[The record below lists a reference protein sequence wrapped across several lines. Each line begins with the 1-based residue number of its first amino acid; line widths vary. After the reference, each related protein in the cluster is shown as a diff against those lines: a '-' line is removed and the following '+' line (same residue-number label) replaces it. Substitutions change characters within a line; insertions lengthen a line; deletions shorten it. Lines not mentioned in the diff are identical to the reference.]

1 MIEPHSAHDGE
12 SAETEK
18 ATLVVPPKVS
28 GIELL
33 PPFPFAFPLPLA
45 CPFLLSTTGSP
56 AEAVGTS
63 PSASPSGAEEAVGSG
78 AVSVWAAAGASDWRS
93 EWVAPEEIPSEA

>member
-1 MIEPHSAHDGE
+1 MIEPHSAQDGE
-12 SAETEK
+12 SALTEK
-18 ATLVVPPKVS
+18 ATLAPPPKLN

-56 AEAVGTS
+56 AEGAG
-63 PSASPSGAEEAVGSG
+63 PSTLGLYF
-78 AVSVWAAAGASDWRS
+78 
-93 EWVAPEEIPSEA
+93 